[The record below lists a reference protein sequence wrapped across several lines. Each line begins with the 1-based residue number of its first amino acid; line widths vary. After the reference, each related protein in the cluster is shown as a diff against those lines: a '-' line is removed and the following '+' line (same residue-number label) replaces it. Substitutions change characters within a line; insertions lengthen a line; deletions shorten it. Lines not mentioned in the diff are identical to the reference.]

1 MKRLAVGTL
10 VGAIL
15 SSVGGCGPA
24 DDSSYSYGSY
34 GGSYGSPDCSQYTS
48 CAACTPLVGCG
59 WCAYPDGTGTCAS
72 GPDNC
77 TTEWIWE
84 PNFCSA
90 ASDAGPSVGDAT
102 AGDATPG
109 DATWTEA
116 EASSSSPLDASLDA
130 TPSSLISDAADEGS
144 WDATGTDV
152 VTSADSEADAA
163 ADAALD
169 ASSGQSTP
177 TSLPIIADGG
187 GCAANEGSLCGS
199 SQPYGVTCTESGAS
213 TDVPEPPPSLECSV
227 VTAPTPAGT
236 LYYCCSNAPSA
247 PLGGGVPLLP

>member
-15 SSVGGCGPA
+15 SFFGAGASVGGCGPA
-24 DDSSYSYGSY
+24 DDSSYPYAGYAGSY
-34 GGSYGSPDCSQYTS
+34 GTPDCSQYTS

-59 WCAYPDGTGTCAS
+59 WCAFPDGTGTCAS

-77 TTEWIWE
+77 STEWIWE
-84 PNFCSA
+84 PNFCSVT
-90 ASDAGPSVGDAT
+90 SDAGSSA
-102 AGDATPG
+102 ADATPA

-116 EASSSSPLDASLDA
+116 GDSSQTTSTLDAALDA
-130 TPSSLISDAADEGS
+130 DSSLISDAAEEVP
-144 WDATGTDV
+144 W
-152 VTSADSEADAA
+152 DSEGPPDGIAPGEAA

-169 ASSGQSTP
+169 ASSDQATP

-187 GCAANEGSLCGS
+187 GCAANDGSLCGS
-199 SQPYGVTCTESGAS
+199 SQPYGVTCTEAGAS

-227 VTAPTPAGT
+227 VAAPTPAGT

-247 PLGGGVPLLP
+247 PPSGGVPLLP